1 MITENSQ
8 LDEFI
13 NEQLQLNFD
22 LIVRDEFSEITKN
35 LLIEKIIFLLVNDF
49 EKLRNILYRIDVN
62 EKKVK
67 ELFAQNNP
75 KLIAPGIVDLI
86 IERLKEKAESR
97 LKYKNTV

>member
-22 LIVRDEFSEITKN
+22 LIIRDEFSEITKN

-75 KLIAPGIVDLI
+75 KLIAPRIVDLI